1 MRVTTGPEP
10 ALTRSARGSARKGAR
25 PACSFAYALKGDRRR
40 RAIHPPNTGGSSE
53 PATETLMETFGTPSA
68 KR

>member
-25 PACSFAYALKGDRRR
+25 PACSFAYALKGDRRFVPEFR
-40 RAIHPPNTGGSSE
+40 FGGRKDSRKV
-53 PATETLMETFGTPSA
+53 LL
-68 KR
+68 